1 MRLVFVLFD
10 TLSRRALEAYGGAA
24 AIPTPNFN
32 RLARRALRFD
42 RHYVGSLPC
51 IPARREMLTGRHNF
65 LHRSW
70 GPIEPFDKCF
80 TELLAQARGTYSHL
94 VTDHCHYW
102 EDGGATYHTR
112 YNSFEFVRGQE
123 NDFWQGVVEPDQEA
137 WRRRYHPIQNDG
149 RPGSKFR
156 RNMANRE
163 MIRGAADYP
172 VARTFDLGLS
182 FIERNRSADN
192 WILQIETFDPHEPFE
207 APPEMRAGFPTE
219 YRGPVLDYP
228 TYGVSRMNPEEA
240 AELRANYAATLTHCD
255 RQLGRLLDAFD
266 THDLWRDTALILS
279 TDHGFL
285 LGERDLWGKLIVP
298 VYQEIAHIPLF
309 IHHPGHAA
317 HAGEAR
323 GALTQTI
330 DLMPTILDMFGVA
343 PPPEATGHSLLPLL
357 ARDGTVRRAALYG
370 QHGSAINITDGRHTY
385 FRYPRD
391 LHGGNLNQYTLMPTH
406 IMSLFGVE
414 ELREAAL
421 HPPFD
426 FTQGVPVLRIPS
438 TEKSAVYRRHGAGA
452 QIPALTKTVLYDV
465 EADPGQARPIE
476 APAVE
481 HRLIE
486 EMVAIMRAHDA
497 PRELYRRFHL
507 NAD

>member
-1 MRLVFVLFD
+1 VRAVFVLFD
-10 TLSRRALEAYGGAA
+10 TLSRRSLEAYGGRD
-24 AIPTPNFN
+24 AIPTPNFS

-51 IPARREMLTGRHNF
+51 IPARREVLTGRHNF

-80 TELLAQARGTYSHL
+80 TDLLRAARGTYSHL

-112 YNSFEFVRGQE
+112 FNSFEFVRGQE
-123 NDFWQGVVEPDQEA
+123 NDFWQGLVAPDIDD
-137 WRRRYHPIQNDG
+137 WKRRYHPIQNDG

-163 MIRGAADYP
+163 AIRSAKDYP
-172 VARTFDLGLS
+172 IARTFDLGLQ
-182 FIERNRSADN
+182 FLERNRDADN
-192 WILQIETFDPHEPFE
+192 WFLQIETFDPHEPFE
-207 APPEMRAGFPTE
+207 APPELRAEFPTN
-219 YRGPVLDYP
+219 YRGPILDYP
-228 TYGVSRMNPEEA
+228 TYGWSNVTGDEA

-255 RQLGRLLDAFD
+255 RQLGRLLDLFD
-266 THDLWRDTALILS
+266 AQDMWKDTALILS

-309 IHHPGHAA
+309 LHHPGIAA
-317 HAGEAR
+317 QGGGTR
-323 GALTQTI
+323 RALTQTT
-330 DLMPTILDMFGVA
+330 DLMPTILDLFGVP
-343 PPPEATGHSLLPLL
+343 PPPEVTGHSLLPLV
-357 ARDGTVRRAALYG
+357 ARDGEVRRAALYG
-370 QHGSAINITDGRHTY
+370 QHGSAINVTDGRYTW

-406 IMSLFGVE
+406 IMSLFGIE
-414 ELREAAL
+414 ELKEAAL

-426 FTQGVPVLRIPS
+426 FTQGVPVLRIPC
-438 TEKSAVYRRHGAGA
+438 TPKSQVYQRHGAGA
-452 QIPALTKTVLYDV
+452 QLAELAKTMLYDI
-465 EADPGQARPIE
+465 ETDPEQLHPIE
-476 APAVE
+476 DARFEA
-481 HRLIE
+481 RLTA

-497 PRELYRRFHL
+497 PRELYRRFDL
-507 NAD
+507 DA